1 MKKPITLM
9 LSLLMSASL
18 VFAGCA
24 STKQSAAPQNSQPEA
39 KEVNVYT
46 ARHYPGVDDAI
57 YKAFTDKTG
66 IKVNLIKASGEELI
80 QRIKTEG
87 NSSKAD
93 IYITSD
99 AGNLYIAKEA
109 GLLQP
114 ANSPILEKNIPA
126 NFIDKD
132 KMWVG
137 LTMRARVLVYAK
149 DRVNKEDLS
158 TYEDLT
164 DARWKG
170 RILTRSS
177 NNIYNQSMLASFIEL
192 NGEAKAKE
200 WAKGIVGNL
209 AMKPEGGDRDQAKA
223 VAAGKGDVAIMNS
236 YYLGQMLTSKDPEE
250 VKAAEK
256 LSVFFP
262 NQNTTG
268 THVNVSGAG
277 IVKTSQNVAN
287 AVKLLE
293 FLSEAEAQKTFAEA
307 STEYPVNPSVEP
319 SALLKAWGPFK
330 KQDINLSK
338 LGENNKKAVQLFN
351 EVGWK

>member
-9 LSLLMSASL
+9 LSLLVSASL

-24 STKQSAAPQNSQPEA
+24 STKQTAAPQTGQSES

-66 IKVNLIKASGEELI
+66 IKVNIIKASGEELV

-99 AGNLYIAKEA
+99 AGNLYQAKEA

-114 ANSPILEKNIPA
+114 INSSVLEKNIPA

-149 DRVNKEDLS
+149 DRVSKEELS

-164 DARWKG
+164 SPKWQGKV
-170 RILTRSS
+170 LVRSS
-177 NNIYNQSMLASFIEL
+177 NNIYNQSMLASFIEI
-192 NGEAKAKE
+192 NGEEKAKE
-200 WAKGIVGNL
+200 WAKGLVANM
-209 AMKPEGGDRDQAKA
+209 ARQPEGADRDQAKA

-236 YYLGQMLTSKDPEE
+236 YYLGQMLSSKDPEE

-256 LSVFFP
+256 LGVFFP

-268 THVNVSGAG
+268 THVNASGAG
-277 IVKTSQNVAN
+277 IVKTAPNAAN
-287 AVKLLE
+287 ALKLLE
-293 FLSEAEAQKTFAEA
+293 FLSEAEAQKSFAEA
-307 STEYPVNPSVEP
+307 STEYPVNPNVEP
-319 SALLKAWGPFK
+319 SELLKSWGTFK
-330 KQDINLSK
+330 RQDINLSK